1 MKGDIMKDL
10 IKDIYP
16 NKAQYLEGETVEIV
30 IEWNP
35 DIKPT
40 DVCISL
46 VVSHLDDKYLSIT
59 KAVDN
64 KSGNSIIE
72 IEPLQVNGY
81 GVDIS
86 IFDEEKIVATYSTAV
101 DVASSHKDS
110 PRYGFLSDFESEDVL
125 DDEDV
130 LSMKKLHIN
139 MVQFYDWMYRHD
151 DLVNEEENYTD
162 LMGKKISLNAIKNKI
177 DLCHKN
183 GMKAIA
189 YGAVYAASKPF
200 YENHKDEALY
210 NSNMQPISFI
220 DKFIIMNIEEKSP
233 WHRHIINEYERAI
246 RVLDFDGI
254 HMDTYGYPKKAVS
267 KLSDDNHIVNLE
279 NEFPVLINNT
289 REQLSKVKRDVT
301 LIFNNVGNW
310 PVSTT
315 SVADQ
320 DMVYIEVWDP
330 YSTYNHIQSIIRD
343 TRRETDKPIIL
354 AAYLKPF
361 MDEGEEAGAYALKI
375 LTAAI
380 ISNGAYHLILGEN
393 QGVLTQGYYV
403 DYTKIS
409 DNLFSEIRKYYD
421 FMIRYSD
428 LFYDKSL
435 IDVSM
440 THAYGDNMEYV
451 FEGDDFSA
459 TADSNKIWTII
470 RESADTK
477 LISLINLKGNDVIWN
492 KGKKQ
497 PKMNSAINLK
507 IQVEKEVKDVYIS
520 SPEQAAP
527 IKCPY
532 NIVAGERGN
541 ILIMDINR
549 LEMWTVIVIKLG

>member
-10 IKDIYP
+10 IQDIYP
-16 NKAQYLEGETVEIV
+16 NKAQYLEGETIEII
-30 IEWNP
+30 IEWKPN
-35 DIKPT
+35 IKAT
-40 DVCISL
+40 NICISL
-46 VVSHLDDKYLSIT
+46 VISHLNEKCLTIT
-59 KAVDN
+59 KVVDN
-64 KSGNSIIE
+64 SNKKSIIE
-72 IEPLQVNGY
+72 IQPLEVNGY
-81 GVDIS
+81 GVDIN
-86 IFDEEKIVATYSTAV
+86 IIDEEKITATYSTAV
-101 DVASSHKDS
+101 DVALSHKES
-110 PRYGFLSDFESEDVL
+110 PRYGFLSEFEL
-125 DDEDV
+125 DDIHDEKDI

-151 DLVNEEENYTD
+151 DLVNEEKNYID
-162 LMGKKISLNAIKNKI
+162 LMGKKISLDAIKNKI

-246 RVLDFDGI
+246 KILDFDGI

-267 KLSDDNHIVNLE
+267 KLSGDNHIINLE
-279 NEFPVLINNT
+279 EEFPVLINNT

-315 SVADQ
+315 SSADQ

-361 MDEGEEAGAYALKI
+361 MDEGEEAGAYALKL

-380 ISNGAYHLILGEN
+380 IANGAYHLILGEN

-403 DYTKIS
+403 DYSKIS
-409 DNLFSEIRKYYD
+409 DKLFSEIRKYYD

-428 LFYDKSL
+428 LFYDRNL

-451 FEGDDFSA
+451 FEGDNFSA

-470 RESADTK
+470 RESDDTK

-497 PKMNSAINLK
+497 PKKNSHIKLK
-507 IQVEKEVKDVYIS
+507 IQLEKEVKDVYIS
-520 SPEQAAP
+520 SPEQAIP

-532 NIVAGERGN
+532 NIVDSERGKV
-541 ILIMDINR
+541 LTMDLKQ
-549 LEMWTVIVIKLG
+549 LELWTVIVIKLG